1 MSESNVA
8 QELTN
13 EVLTT
18 IAKSQAAVV
27 DAIETWASA
36 VQSIKPDLP
45 AMNLPFADKLPT
57 PHDVVASA
65 YNFAEQ
71 LLASQRSFAE
81 RMLEAARPATPAK
94 NGTTHPK
101 NGTTHPKNGT
111 TRPKNGSASN

>member
-1 MSESNVA
+1 MAESNVA

-36 VQSIKPDLP
+36 LQSIKPDLP
-45 AMNLPFADKLPT
+45 AVSLPFADKLPT
-57 PHDVVASA
+57 PQDVVASA

-71 LLASQRSFAE
+71 LLASQRKFAE
-81 RMLEAARPATPAK
+81 DLLTATAPLLSTGTQAAK
-94 NGTTHPK
+94 
-101 NGTTHPKNGT
+101 
-111 TRPKNGSASN
+111 